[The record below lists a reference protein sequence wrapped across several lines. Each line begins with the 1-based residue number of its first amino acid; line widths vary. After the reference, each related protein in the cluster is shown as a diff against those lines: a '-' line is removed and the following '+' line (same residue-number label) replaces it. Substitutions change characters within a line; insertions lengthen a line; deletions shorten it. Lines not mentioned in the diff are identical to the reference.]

1 MSAPVLNIIPPPA
14 GKGAARRP
22 GRAGDPDAAPGRLTR
37 IFLPNRPVDRATM
50 LGLVAVWT
58 VVAFA
63 LWMTSPWDSL
73 PGPGEV
79 WRALGDLWW
88 KGGMGPELFTTL
100 KLITHALLLTIIISM
115 ALSYLTVI
123 AFFRPL
129 VAAVSKLRFLGLTGL
144 VFPLTLLTGG
154 GYALK
159 VVLLTFGMA
168 TFFVTAMAQVIME
181 IPREQFDHL
190 RVLGAGE
197 LRILWEVVV
206 RGTVDKAMDVTRQ
219 NLAMGWAM
227 ITMVEGISRA
237 EGGIGAMILNQN
249 KHFHLAEVYAVLI
262 AILLMGLV
270 LDYAMG
276 LLVRLACPYTTFD
289 RMAR

>member
-1 MSAPVLNIIPPPA
+1 MTAPAAKILPPQEVATESHPTE
-14 GKGAARRP
+14 
-22 GRAGDPDAAPGRLTR
+22 PGRLAR
-37 IFLPNRPVDRATM
+37 VFLPNRTVDRPTM
-50 LGLVAVWT
+50 LMLVALWALGAFVVWL
-58 VVAFA
+58 A
-63 LWMTSPWDSL
+63 SPWATL
-73 PGPGEV
+73 PRPGEV
-79 WRALGDLWW
+79 WTAFGELWW

-100 KLITHALLLTIIISM
+100 KLITHALLLTIAISM

-129 VAAVSKLRFLGLTGL
+129 VAAISKLRFLGLTGL

-168 TFFVTAMAQVIME
+168 TFFVTAMAQVVME
-181 IPREQFDHL
+181 IPREQFDYL
-190 RVLGAGE
+190 RVLGASE

-206 RGTVDKAMDVTRQ
+206 RGTLDKAFDVTRQ

-249 KHFHLAEVYAVLI
+249 KHFHLAEVYAILF
-262 AILLMGLV
+262 AILGFGLLLDYLMGLV
-270 LDYAMG
+270 
-276 LLVRLACPYTTFD
+276 VRLVCPYVTFD

>member
-1 MSAPVLNIIPPPA
+1 VTAPATKVLPPPEA
-14 GKGAARRP
+14 PAKADANEP
-22 GRAGDPDAAPGRLTR
+22 GRVAR
-37 IFLPNRPVDRATM
+37 IFLPNRTVDQPTM
-50 LGLVAVWT
+50 LALIVLWAGAAFVVWL
-58 VVAFA
+58 A
-63 LWMTSPWDSL
+63 SPWQSL

-79 WRALGDLWW
+79 WRAFGELWC

-100 KLITHALLLTIIISM
+100 KLITHALVLTIAISM

-129 VAAVSKLRFLGLTGL
+129 IAAVSKLRFLGLTGL
-144 VFPLTLLTGG
+144 VFPMTLLTGG

-159 VVLLTFGMA
+159 VVLLTFGMT
-168 TFFVTAMAQVIME
+168 TFFVTAMAQVVIE
-181 IPREQFDHL
+181 IPREQFDYL

-197 LRILWEVVV
+197 GRIVWEVVV
-206 RGTVDKAMDVTRQ
+206 RGTLDKAFDITRQ

-237 EGGIGAMILNQN
+237 EGGIGALILNQN
-249 KHFHLAEVYAVLI
+249 KHFHLAEVYAILI
-262 AILLMGLV
+262 AILVFGLLLDYLMGLAVRV
-270 LDYAMG
+270 L
-276 LLVRLACPYTTFD
+276 CPYVTFD

>member
-1 MSAPVLNIIPPPA
+1 MSAPSLKIIPPAAGSGA
-14 GKGAARRP
+14 GKGAPKGADSD
-22 GRAGDPDAAPGRLTR
+22 AGPGRLAR
-37 IFLPNRPVDRATM
+37 IFLPNRQVDRASM
-50 LGLVAVWT
+50 IGLVAVWA

-63 LWMTSPWDSL
+63 LWIASPWDSL

-88 KGGMGPELFTTL
+88 KGGLGPEVFTTL
-100 KLITHALLLTIIISM
+100 KLITHALLLTVVISM

-168 TFFVTAMAQVIME
+168 TFFVTAMAQVIIE

-197 LRILWEVVV
+197 MRILWEVVV
-206 RGTVDKAMDVTRQ
+206 RGTVDKALDVTRQ

-237 EGGIGAMILNQN
+237 EGGIGALILNQN
-249 KHFHLAEVYAVLI
+249 KHFHLAEVYAILI
-262 AILLMGLV
+262 AILVMGLI

-276 LLVRLACPYTTFD
+276 VLVRLACPYITFE
-289 RMAR
+289 RMSR

>member
-1 MSAPVLNIIPPPA
+1 MTTAAPAPAPSPPA
-14 GKGAARRP
+14 PAPAPAGAR
-22 GRAGDPDAAPGRLTR
+22 GEPGRLAR
-37 IFLPNRPVDRATM
+37 IFLPNRAVDRASM
-50 LGLVAVWT
+50 LALVAFWAIAALIVWM
-58 VVAFA
+58 A
-63 LWMTSPWDSL
+63 SPWESL

-79 WRALGDLWW
+79 WRAFGEMWW
-88 KGGMGPELFTTL
+88 KGGMGPEMFTTL
-100 KLITHALLLTIIISM
+100 KLITHALFLTILISM

-129 VAAVSKLRFLGLTGL
+129 VAAVSKLRFLGVTGL
-144 VFPLTLLTGG
+144 VFPFTLLTGG

-159 VVLLTFGMA
+159 VALLTFGMS
-168 TFFVTAMAQVIME
+168 TFFVTAMAQVVME

-190 RVLGAGE
+190 RVIGAGE
-197 LRILWEVVV
+197 GRILWEVVV
-206 RGTVDKAMDVTRQ
+206 RGTLDKALDTTRQ

-237 EGGIGAMILNQN
+237 EGGIGALILNQN
-249 KHFHLAEVYAVLI
+249 KHFHLAEVYAILI
-262 AILLMGLV
+262 AILGMGLL

-276 LLVRLACPYTTFD
+276 ALVRVLCPYVSFD

>member
-1 MSAPVLNIIPPPA
+1 MSVPAAKILPPP
-14 GKGAARRP
+14 GEAAATTSSSP
-22 GRAGDPDAAPGRLTR
+22 AEPGRLAR
-37 IFLPNRPVDRATM
+37 IILPNRAVDRPTM
-50 LGLVAVWT
+50 LALVALWATGAFVVWL
-58 VVAFA
+58 A
-63 LWMTSPWDSL
+63 SPWETL
-73 PGPGEV
+73 PRPGEV
-79 WRALGDLWW
+79 WTAFGALWW

-100 KLITHALLLTIIISM
+100 KLITHALVLTIAISM

-159 VVLLTFGMA
+159 VVLLTFGMT
-168 TFFVTAMAQVIME
+168 TFFVTAMAQVVME
-181 IPREQFDHL
+181 IPREQFDYL
-190 RVLGAGE
+190 RVLGASE

-206 RGTVDKAMDVTRQ
+206 RGTLDRAFDITRQ

-249 KHFHLAEVYAVLI
+249 KHFHLAEVYAILF
-262 AILLMGLV
+262 AILGLGLV
-270 LDYAMG
+270 LDYLMG
-276 LLVRLACPYTTFD
+276 LFVRLACPYVTFD
-289 RMAR
+289 KVAR

>member
-1 MSAPVLNIIPPPA
+1 
-14 GKGAARRP
+14 
-22 GRAGDPDAAPGRLTR
+22 
-37 IFLPNRPVDRATM
+37 M
-50 LGLVAVWT
+50 LALVALW
-58 VVAFA
+58 VVAAFITWLA
-63 LWMTSPWDSL
+63 SPWESL

-79 WRALGDLWW
+79 WHALGQLWW

-100 KLITHALLLTIIISM
+100 KLITHALLLTIVISM
-115 ALSYLTVI
+115 ALSYLTVV

-129 VAAVSKLRFLGLTGL
+129 VAAICKLRFLGLTGL

-159 VVLLTFGMA
+159 VVLLTFGMT
-168 TFFVTAMAQVIME
+168 TFFVTAMAQTVME
-181 IPREQFDHL
+181 IPREQFDYL
-190 RVLGAGE
+190 RVIGASEG
-197 LRILWEVVV
+197 RIIWEVVV
-206 RGTVDKAMDVTRQ
+206 RGTLDKAFDITRQ

-249 KHFHLAEVYAVLI
+249 KHFHLAEVYAILI
-262 AILLMGLV
+262 AILGLGLL
-270 LDYAMG
+270 LDYLMG
-276 LLVRLACPYTTFD
+276 LLVRVVCPYVSFD